1 MKYIER
7 TDYLNFLLNHK
18 DKQIIKVVTGIRR
31 CGKSTLFEIYKDY
44 LLAAGINKKQIIS
57 INLEDITYQDKSYKE
72 LYFDITKKLVK
83 GKMTYV
89 FLDEIQNC
97 HNFEKMV
104 DSLFIQPNVDIYLT
118 GSNAY
123 FMSGELATL
132 LSGRYVEL
140 KMLPLSFK
148 EYVTGSDT
156 SKSLLSQ
163 YNDYITYSSFPYTL
177 QYKGN
182 LKATQDY
189 LRGIYSTILLKDVVQ
204 RYKITDVM
212 MLESVASFVFD
223 NIGNRLS
230 ANNIANTLSSMG
242 RVTND
247 RTIEK
252 YLQALMDSLIIYQA
266 KRYNIKGR
274 QLLKTQAKYY
284 VADLGLRYLLCGIK
298 GQDEG
303 HILENVV
310 FLELIRRGYNVT
322 IGQNETNEIDF
333 VANNQND
340 TIFIQV
346 CFSLRDEKTYK
357 REMLPLKSLNN
368 NYPKMILTMDESP
381 IKDDNG
387 VKIIYALDW
396 LLNKNNV

>member
-1 MKYIER
+1 MKYIQREE
-7 TDYLNFLLNHK
+7 YINFLLNHK
-18 DKQIIKVVTGIRR
+18 DKEIIKVVSGIRR
-31 CGKSTLFEIYKDY
+31 CGKSTLFEIFKQR
-44 LLAAGINKKQIIS
+44 LINIGISKNQIIS
-57 INLEDITYQDKSYKE
+57 INLEDITYQDKTYKE
-72 LYFDITKKLVK
+72 LYFDIKKQLIE
-83 GKMTYV
+83 GTMTYI

-97 HNFEKMV
+97 KNFEKMV
-104 DSLFIQPNVDIYLT
+104 DSLFIQPNVDIYIT

-148 EYVTGSDT
+148 EYVNATET
-156 SKSLLSQ
+156 PKSILAK
-163 YNDYITYSSFPYTL
+163 YNDYITFSSFPYTI
-177 QYKGN
+177 QYKDD
-182 LKATQDY
+182 LRATQDY

-212 MLESVASFVFD
+212 MLESVTSFVFD

-230 ANNIANTLSSMG
+230 SNKIANTLTTNG

-247 RTIEK
+247 KTIEK

-266 KRYNIKGR
+266 KRFNIKGQ

-303 HILENVV
+303 HILENIVY
-310 FLELIRRGYNVT
+310 LELIRRGYTVT

-333 VANNQND
+333 VAVKQD
-340 TIFIQV
+340 ATLFIQV
-346 CFSLRDEKTYK
+346 SLSLKDANTYD
-357 REMLPLKSLNN
+357 REITSLKSLNN
-368 NYPKMILTMDESP
+368 SYPKIILTMDESP
-381 IKDDNG
+381 VKDDNG
-387 VKIIYALDW
+387 IKIIYALDW
-396 LLNKNNV
+396 LLQ

>member
-7 TDYLNFLLNHK
+7 TQYLNFLLEHK
-18 DKQIIKVVTGIRR
+18 DKQIIKVVSGIRR
-31 CGKSTLFEIYKDY
+31 CGKSTLFEIYKNY
-44 LLAAGINKKQIIS
+44 LLTLGISPQQIIA
-57 INLEDITYQDKSYKE
+57 INFEDITYQDKNYKE
-72 LYFDITKKLVK
+72 LYFEIKNLLVK
-83 GKMTYV
+83 DKMTYV

-97 HNFEKMV
+97 INFEKMV
-104 DSLFIQPNVDIYLT
+104 DSLFIQPNVDIYIT

-148 EYVTGSDT
+148 EYVNGTDK
-156 SKSLLSQ
+156 SKTILNK
-163 YNDYITYSSFPYTL
+163 YNDYITFSSFPYTI
-177 QYKGN
+177 QYDN
-182 LKATQDY
+182 LKAAQDY

-230 ANNIANTLSSMG
+230 ANNIANTLSANG
-242 RVTND
+242 RITND
-247 RTIEK
+247 KTIEK
-252 YLQALMDSLIIYQA
+252 YLSALMDSLIIYQV

-284 VADLGLRYLLCGIK
+284 MADLGLRYLICGMK

-303 HILENVV
+303 HILENVIY
-310 FLELIRRGYNVT
+310 LELVRRGYNVT
-322 IGQNETNEIDF
+322 IGQNDVNEIDF
-333 VANNQND
+333 VASNQND

-346 CFSLRDEKTYK
+346 SLSLRNEETYL
-357 REMLPLKSLNN
+357 REITPLKKLDNS
-368 NYPKMILTMDESP
+368 YPKIILSMDESP
-381 IKDDNG
+381 IKNDNG
-387 VKIIYALDW
+387 IKIIYALDW
-396 LLNKNNV
+396 LLNGN

>member
-7 TDYLNFLLNHK
+7 NNYLNFLLNHK
-18 DKQIIKVVTGIRR
+18 DKQIIKVVSGIRR
-31 CGKSTLFEIYKDY
+31 CGKSTLFEIYKEF
-44 LLAAGINKKQIIS
+44 LLNSGINKKQIIS
-57 INLEDITYQDKSYKE
+57 INLEDINYQDKNYKE
-72 LYFDITKKLVK
+72 LYFDIKSKLIE
-83 GKMTYV
+83 GKMTYI
-89 FLDEIQNC
+89 FLNEIQNC
-97 HNFEKMV
+97 KNFEKMV

-148 EYVTGSDT
+148 EYVRGSDS
-156 SKSLLSQ
+156 SKSLLAK
-163 YNDYITYSSFPYTL
+163 YNDYITFSSFPFTL
-177 QYKGN
+177 QYKGD

-212 MLESVASFVFD
+212 MLESVASFIFD

-230 ANNIANTLSSMG
+230 ANNIAKILSSNG
-242 RVTND
+242 RTTND
-247 RTIEK
+247 KTIEK
-252 YLQALMDSLIIYQA
+252 YLQALMDSLIIYQV

-298 GQDEG
+298 GQDES
-303 HILENVV
+303 HILENIIY
-310 FLELIRRGYNVT
+310 LELIRREYNVT
-322 IGQNETNEIDF
+322 IGQNDTNEIDF
-333 VANNQND
+333 VASNQDD

-346 CFSLRDEKTYK
+346 SLSLKDESTYN
-357 REMLPLKSLNN
+357 REIAPLKALNN
-368 NYPKMILTMDESP
+368 SYPKIILTMDESP
-381 IKDDNG
+381 VKDDNG
-387 VKIIYALDW
+387 IKIIYALDW
-396 LLNKNNV
+396 LLK

>member
-7 TDYLNFLLNHK
+7 TQYLNFLLEHK
-18 DKQIIKVVTGIRR
+18 DKQIIKVVSGIRR
-31 CGKSTLFEIYKDY
+31 CGKSTLFEIYKNY
-44 LLAAGINKKQIIS
+44 LLTLGISSQQIIA
-57 INLEDITYQDKSYKE
+57 INFEDITYQDKNYKE
-72 LYFDITKKLVK
+72 LYFEIKNLLAKD
-83 GKMTYV
+83 KMTYV

-97 HNFEKMV
+97 INFEKMV
-104 DSLFIQPNVDIYLT
+104 DSLFIQPNVDIYIT

-148 EYVTGSDT
+148 EYVNGTDK
-156 SKSLLSQ
+156 SKTILNK
-163 YNDYITYSSFPYTL
+163 YNDYITFSSFPYTI
-177 QYKGN
+177 QYDN
-182 LKATQDY
+182 LKAAQDY

-230 ANNIANTLSSMG
+230 ANNIANTLSANG
-242 RVTND
+242 RITND
-247 RTIEK
+247 KTIEK
-252 YLQALMDSLIIYQA
+252 YLSALMDSLIIYQV

-284 VADLGLRYLLCGIK
+284 MADLGLRYLICGMK

-303 HILENVV
+303 HILENVIY
-310 FLELIRRGYNVT
+310 LELVRRGYNVT
-322 IGQNETNEIDF
+322 IGQNDVNEIDF
-333 VANNQND
+333 VASNQND

-346 CFSLRDEKTYK
+346 SLSLRNEETYLK
-357 REMLPLKSLNN
+357 EITPLKKLNN
-368 NYPKMILTMDESP
+368 SYPKIILSMDESP

-387 VKIIYALDW
+387 IKIIYALDW
-396 LLNKNNV
+396 LLNRN